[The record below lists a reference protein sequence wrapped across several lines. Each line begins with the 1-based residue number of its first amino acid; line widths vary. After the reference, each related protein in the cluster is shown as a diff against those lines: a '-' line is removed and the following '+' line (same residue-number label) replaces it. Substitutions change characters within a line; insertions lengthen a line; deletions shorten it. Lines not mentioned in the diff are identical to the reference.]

1 MGTVLYIILA
11 VLVVFIG
18 IILLR
23 TLAFRPHKEEAVTA
37 EPVELNEEKIIAD
50 MADMIRCKTVSNRD
64 HSLVDWGEFD
74 RFQTLL
80 LQVHFFYCTDCCEF
94 FHSLFVQCE
103 HSKLLCGKLG
113 CAVILDN
120 IDHIIESIFPILL
133 DSILFFII
141 KLGNFFFNSC

>member
-64 HSLVDWGEFD
+64 HSLVDWAEFD
-74 RFQTLL
+74 RFQAL
-80 LQVHFFYCTDCCEF
+80 LQERFPRIHAAATLEKLGKTGLLYHLNGKLPVSFKVGII
-94 FHSLFVQCE
+94 LFVYGIYKRISQ
-103 HSKLLCGKLG
+103 
-113 CAVILDN
+113 
-120 IDHIIESIFPILL
+120 
-133 DSILFFII
+133 
-141 KLGNFFFNSC
+141 